1 MDTLPLTPNDVPV
14 GCAPAVS
21 TTLRAA
27 TVTGRAG
34 PWFLLDS
41 HAERALQAQS
51 CLLEPQAGD
60 LVLVCGALPA
70 QAAADGVTA
79 TTTVPYLLA
88 VLTRAQPDAGTMM
101 LPGGARIES
110 ADGDLRL
117 CATRIAL
124 NGAEAVDA
132 STRAFSLDAVSTA
145 VTSHQASARIASL
158 DAGIER
164 LTLVARHFL
173 STVGRAIFRANDS
186 SRWIEGNDELRAG
199 TARWRV
205 SGDAHLHTR
214 HTTLVSDEM
223 TRIDGSKIELG

>member
-1 MDTLPLTPNDVPV
+1 MDTSAHNTHE
-14 GCAPAVS
+14 PAARAE
-21 TTLRAA
+21 TADGATLHAA

-34 PWFLLDS
+34 QWFLIDS

-51 CLLEPQAGD
+51 CLLEPQTGD

-70 QAAADGVTA
+70 QPAADGVTA
-79 TTTVPYLLA
+79 TTSVPYLLA
-88 VLTRAQPDAGTMM
+88 VLTRPQPSTGTVM
-101 LPGGARIES
+101 LPGGATIES
-110 ADGDLRL
+110 SEGELRMRG
-117 CATRIAL
+117 TRIAL
-124 NGAEAVDA
+124 EGEEAVDA
-132 STRAFSLDAVSTA
+132 STRAFSLNAVSTSI
-145 VTSHQASARIASL
+145 TSHEANARITSF

-164 LTLVARHFL
+164 LTLVARNFL
-173 STVGRAIFRANDS
+173 STVGRAVFRAKDS

-199 TARWRV
+199 TARWHV